1 MITPPNDNPL
11 TTPGGRLVLVITLL
25 LIGIM
30 AARTPL
36 DSDLWWH
43 LRSGQV
49 MVETGRPLLH
59 DVFSYTRDGAA
70 WINHSWLSQLILYGL
85 HQLAGYTGLSLWVV
99 GLSVLSMGLLFFQM
113 GGPAGWRALLL
124 ILAAAASAP
133 VWSPRPQLTSLA
145 VMALLGWLIQ
155 RWRAGNLRCL
165 WVLPLMFC
173 LWSNLHGGFSLGFL
187 LLLAFFGG
195 QVLDH
200 ILGFNDEAMPWKDLG
215 RIALWSGLAALA
227 VMVNPN
233 GLDMWKIPFQ
243 TVGVGSLQK
252 FIQEWASPDFH
263 DPAQQPILL
272 LVILL
277 LAGVGFSR
285 KRMAGEDW
293 LSASGFLLMALLARR
308 NIAPFALVSIPII
321 ARYGWQVIQE
331 WLDNVRASERFKR
344 LFRESVPGKPHPV
357 INLLLAGLLGLVVFG
372 KLGILSLPA
381 VVESASAGIMPQAAV
396 DWLKAHPGG
405 RMLSE
410 YGWGGYLD
418 WNLPEEQVFID
429 GRTDLFG
436 DEIIG
441 EWLQVVQADN
451 EMEAILDK
459 WGVQRVML
467 QPNRPAVKALIS
479 LGWLEVY
486 QDPNVIILERSTR

>member
-1 MITPPNDNPL
+1 MITAPNENPL
-11 TTPGGRLVLVITLL
+11 KTPGGRLVLVITLL
-25 LIGIM
+25 LVGIM

-43 LRSGQV
+43 LRSGRV
-49 MVETGRPLLH
+49 MVETGRPLLQ
-59 DVFSYTRDGAA
+59 DVFSYTREGAA
-70 WINHSWLSQLILYGL
+70 WINHSWLSQMILYGL
-85 HQLAGYTGLSLWVV
+85 HQLAGYAGLSYWVV
-99 GLSVLSMGLLFFQM
+99 GLSILSMALLFFQM
-113 GGPAGWRALLL
+113 SGSAGWRALLL

-133 VWSPRPQLTSLA
+133 VWSPRPQLTSL
-145 VMALLGWLIQ
+145 VLLALLGWLIQ
-155 RWRAGNLRCL
+155 RWRAGNLRRL
-165 WVLPLMFC
+165 WVLPLIFC
-173 LWSNLHGGFSLGFL
+173 LWSNLHGGFTLGFL

-200 ILGFNDEAMPWKDLG
+200 LPGFSGEAMPWKDLG
-215 RIALWSGLAALA
+215 RITLWSGLAALA
-227 VMVNPN
+227 VMINPN
-233 GLDMWKIPFQ
+233 GMDMWKIPFQ
-243 TVGVGSLQK
+243 TVGVGSLQN

-263 DPAQQPILL
+263 DPAQQPVLL

-277 LAGVGFSR
+277 LAAVGFSR
-285 KRMAGEDW
+285 KRMAAEEW

-308 NIAPFALVSIPII
+308 NIAPFALVSVPII

-331 WLDNVRASERFKR
+331 WLEKVRVSGHYKR

-357 INLLLAGLLGLVVFG
+357 INLLLAGMLGLVLFG
-372 KLGILSLPA
+372 KLEILSLPA

-396 DWLKAHPGG
+396 DWLKAHPDG

-418 WNLPEEQVFID
+418 WNLPEEKVFVD

-441 EWLQVVQADN
+441 EWLQVVQADAG
-451 EMEAILDK
+451 MEAILDK
-459 WGVQRVML
+459 WSVQRVML
-467 QPNRPAVKALIS
+467 QPNRPAVHALIS
-479 LGWLEVY
+479 HGWLEVY
-486 QDPNVIILERSTR
+486 QDTTAIILERSTK